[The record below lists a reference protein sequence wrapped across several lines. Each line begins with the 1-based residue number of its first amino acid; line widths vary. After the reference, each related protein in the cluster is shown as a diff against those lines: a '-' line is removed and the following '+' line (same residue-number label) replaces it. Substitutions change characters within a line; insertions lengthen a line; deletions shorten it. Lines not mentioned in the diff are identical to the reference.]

1 MHLAVWMDSINQ
13 LIEANAGQPWVL
25 VALAA
30 LCTIDGFFPP
40 VPSES
45 LVVGLAAVGR
55 PPWWLLVPVA
65 ALGAVCGDNIAF
77 LIGRR
82 LGHTRLLTGGR
93 RRVRTVVWARRQL
106 RRRGPLCILVARYIP
121 GGRVIV
127 NAMAGAT
134 GFSYRVFLSVDVIAG
149 VLWGGYS
156 VAIGTGASS
165 IIGGNHML
173 AMIIGILAAVAIGAL
188 LDQVLRRLM
197 PVGAKAPRR
206 EPQQRC
212 AEGDEAVERSRAA

>member
-1 MHLAVWMDSINQ
+1 MTLAAWMYSINQ
-13 LIEANAGQPWVL
+13 LIEAHAGEPWVL
-25 VALAA
+25 IALAA

-55 PPWWLLVPVA
+55 PPWWLLAPVA

-82 LGHTRLLTGGR
+82 LGHTRMLNGGR
-93 RRVRTVVWARRQL
+93 RRVKTVVWARRQL

-134 GFSYRVFLSVDVIAG
+134 GFSYRVFLAVDVIAG
-149 VLWGGYS
+149 ILWSAYS
-156 VAIGTGASS
+156 VAIGTGTASVV
-165 IIGGNHML
+165 GGNHML
-173 AMIIGILAAVAIGAL
+173 AMAVGIVLAVAIGAV
-188 LDQVLRRLM
+188 LDQILRRLM
-197 PVGAKAPRR
+197 PVRA
-206 EPQQRC
+206 EP
-212 AEGDEAVERSRAA
+212 GDEETLVPSGDHGQSDRHSHAA

>member
-1 MHLAVWMDSINQ
+1 MTLAAWMDSINQ
-13 LIEANAGQPWVL
+13 LIAAHAGEPWVL

-65 ALGAVCGDNIAF
+65 TLGAILGDNIAF

-82 LGHTRLLTGGR
+82 LGHTRLFTGGR
-93 RRVRTVVWARRQL
+93 RRIRTVTWARRQL

-127 NAMAGAT
+127 NAIAGAT
-134 GFSYRVFLSVDVIAG
+134 GFSYRVFLAVDVIAG
-149 VLWGGYS
+149 ILWSGYS
-156 VAIGTGASS
+156 VAIGTGAAS
-165 IIGGNHML
+165 IIGDNHML
-173 AMIIGILAAVAIGAL
+173 AMVLGIVLAVAIGAV
-188 LDQVLRRLM
+188 LDQILRRLM
-197 PVGAKAPRR
+197 PVHAD
-206 EPQQRC
+206 
-212 AEGDEAVERSRAA
+212 AEGDAAPKSQGVDEKDAHMHVG